1 MLGTTQLGRQE
12 ASGSGG
18 DSGSTTVTSP
28 PYRRLLTEVAIK
40 LRAPGVSVDGSAWLF
55 VLLALLTLLPA
66 ACVLWFMNDAL
77 TRESAASHQRVV
89 EAYRGQLRLV
99 RSRLDPIWRAHAF
112 SLNTGAGSPEQRFD
126 RLLPRERAEGA
137 ILLGPDGTVE
147 YPQRNAQQSRETE
160 TIEQHLRAM
169 AETKPDARKDLVD
182 AVAARLNDYS
192 TPLPAT
198 ERLAFMMRLRQLS
211 RNVALPTEAALRLS
225 LEMLDAERPAPAPD
239 VVRQTAMPDV
249 WALTSEDRRV
259 IAFYRIGRVEEM
271 MHDFLHQVAPS
282 GIIFLA
288 VPPDMRAD
296 SEAIAAGSW
305 LPGWQL
311 SFMPIESSEF
321 DADDRQ
327 HRVLYISV
335 ALAGIGVIAM
345 VGIAAAGS
353 LRRHLRLARLKTD
366 LVAAASH
373 ELRSPLASMRVLV
386 DGLLADETFDPK
398 KTREYLEL
406 LAGENARLSRL
417 IENFLTFSRLERN
430 HQRFVLEPA
439 EPAAIVASAVD
450 TVRDRLPPD
459 CDLRVEVP
467 ASLPLVM
474 ADADAMRTA
483 LSNLLENAL
492 KYTPTTKRIVVRASL
507 DDDGTVLLAV
517 EDNGIGIPVRE
528 QRRIFR
534 RFYRVDQRLSRET
547 SGVGLGLSIVELI
560 VRGHHGSVTVRSTPG
575 AGSTFTLRLPGVSSE
590 PGRGE
595 PQGSTA

>member
-1 MLGTTQLGRQE
+1 M
-12 ASGSGG
+12 
-18 DSGSTTVTSP
+18 
-28 PYRRLLTEVAIK
+28 AIK
-40 LRAPGVSVDGSAWLF
+40 IHTPAVWTNGSAWLDGGAWLF

-77 TRESAASHQRVV
+77 ARESAASHQRVV

-99 RSRLDPIWRAHAF
+99 RSRLDPIWRAHAS
-112 SLNTGAGSPEQRFD
+112 SLNSGAGSPEQRFE
-126 RLLPRERAEGA
+126 RLITSESAEGA

-160 TIEQHLRAM
+160 TIEQQLRA
-169 AETKPDARKDLVD
+169 ATEAKSDARAALVD
-182 AVAARLNDYS
+182 AVAARLNDYR
-192 TPLPAT
+192 TALPAT
-198 ERLAFMMRLRQLS
+198 ERLAFMTRLRQLS

-335 ALAGIGVIAM
+335 ALVGIGVIAM

-386 DGLLADETFDPK
+386 DGLLADESFDAK

-406 LAGENARLSRL
+406 LAVENARLSRL

-430 HQRFVLEPA
+430 HQRFALAPA

-474 ADADAMRTA
+474 ADADALRTA

-492 KYTPTTKRIVVRASL
+492 KYTPATKRISVRASL
-507 DDDGTVLLAV
+507 DDDGTVQFAV

-560 VRGHHGSVTVRSTPG
+560 VRGHHGTVTVRSAPG
-575 AGSTFTLRLPGVSSE
+575 AGSTFTLRLPGVGSE
-590 PGRGE
+590 SRRGE
-595 PQGSTA
+595 PQGSPA